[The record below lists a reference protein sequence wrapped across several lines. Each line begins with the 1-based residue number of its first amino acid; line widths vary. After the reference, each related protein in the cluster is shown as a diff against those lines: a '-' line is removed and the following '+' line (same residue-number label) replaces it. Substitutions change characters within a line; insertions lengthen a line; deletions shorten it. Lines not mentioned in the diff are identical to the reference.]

1 MALNWRGC
9 CNIRVVS
16 QVLLVCPN
24 IKHSRQGHTA
34 NVDFFF
40 YILFFAVTDFFICDI
55 VFFQFHFFH
64 NPVII
69 ACASLV
75 PVDICVLYSKTCFE
89 FLLLKSNVIKFY
101 TQPNWLMQPTPI
113 FSSVFFNR
121 FILACIHVHVQ
132 KKHCHP
138 LLRVV
143 KDEKNS
149 IGKIK
154 IMEYKKIYSLY
165 IGMSFLKSYTNLQQ
179 RHTCIWLSLA
189 YTSVL
194 YSRRAP

>member
-24 IKHSRQGHTA
+24 IKHSRQGLTA

-40 YILFFAVTDFFICDI
+40 FTFYFSRLLIFFICNT
-55 VFFQFHFFH
+55 VFVQFHFFH

-69 ACASLV
+69 TCTSLV
-75 PVDICVLYSKTCFE
+75 SVDICVLYSKTCFE

-101 TQPNWLMQPTPI
+101 TQPNWLMQPIPI
-113 FSSVFFNR
+113 FSSVFLNR

-132 KKHCHP
+132 K
-138 LLRVV
+138 
-143 KDEKNS
+143 
-149 IGKIK
+149 
-154 IMEYKKIYSLY
+154 
-165 IGMSFLKSYTNLQQ
+165 
-179 RHTCIWLSLA
+179 
-189 YTSVL
+189 
-194 YSRRAP
+194 

>member
-40 YILFFAVTDFFICDI
+40 YILFFTVTDFFICDI

-101 TQPNWLMQPTPI
+101 TQPNWLMQPIPI
-113 FSSVFFNR
+113 FSSVFLNR

-132 KKHCHP
+132 FHP